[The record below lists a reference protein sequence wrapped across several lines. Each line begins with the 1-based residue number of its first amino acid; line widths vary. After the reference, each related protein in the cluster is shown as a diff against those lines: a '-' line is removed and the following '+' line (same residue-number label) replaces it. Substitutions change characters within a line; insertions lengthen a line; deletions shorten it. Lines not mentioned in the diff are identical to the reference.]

1 MKVTYPANFICVIEI
16 EKSEIDII
24 DFDLCS
30 QPKET
35 LGHYYN
41 RMERKP
47 EVLINGGF
55 FSLKNGETC
64 FTFID
69 DEELVKL
76 HQTVNTGFGIKK
88 GDKSTLVF
96 GTVVGDKSEFYDFIA
111 GYPVL
116 VQGGKALKSYQY
128 ANEINYAATRTAI
141 GKKANGDVV
150 IVGISKPGCKLQELG
165 ELMAAYGCKYAINLD
180 GGGSSRLMVNGEVV
194 NTPTENRSVDSVVA
208 IYLNSSKPAEEEKPE
223 TVDDRPYISYTVK
236 SGDSMWK
243 ISTEYLGAGS
253 RYKEI
258 MEFNNLTS
266 ASLRVGQVL
275 KIPVDCEKYVVQYGD
290 TLWKIAS
297 QKLGFG
303 ARYKEIMTFNNLTS
317 STLNVGQVIYIPV

>member
-1 MKVTYPANFICVIEI
+1 MKVTYPANFITVIEV
-16 EKSEIDII
+16 EKSEIDYI

-41 RMERKP
+41 RQTRKP
-47 EVLINGGF
+47 EILINGGF
-55 FSLKNGETC
+55 FSMKSGETC
-64 FTFID
+64 FTFVD

-76 HQTVNTGFGIKK
+76 HQSVNTGFGIKK
-88 GDKSTLVF
+88 DDKSTLVY

-116 VQGGKALKSYQY
+116 VQSGKALSVFPY
-128 ANEINYAATRTAI
+128 ANEINYAATRTSI

-150 IVGISKPGCKLQELG
+150 IIGISKPGCKLEELA
-165 ELMAAYGCKYAINLD
+165 ELFVAYNCEYAINLD

-208 IYLNSSKPAEEEKPE
+208 IYLNSSKPVEEEPE
-223 TVDDRPYISYTVK
+223 PVDDRPYISYTVK

-258 MEFNNLTS
+258 MAFNNLTS
-266 ASLRVGQVL
+266 ATLRVGQVL
-275 KIPVDCEKYVVQYGD
+275 KIPVDCEKYIVQSGD

-297 QKLGFG
+297 QKLGSG

-317 STLNVGQVIYIPV
+317 STLSVGQIIYIPV

>member
-1 MKVTYPANFICVIEI
+1 MKVTHPASHIVVIEL
-16 EKSEIDII
+16 EKSEIDYI

-41 RMERKP
+41 RMKRKP
-47 EVLINGGF
+47 KVLINGGF

-76 HQTVNTGFGIKK
+76 HQTVNTGFGIMKE
-88 GDKSTLVF
+88 DKSSLVF
-96 GTVVGDKSEFYDFIA
+96 GTVVGDTSTKFYDFIA

-116 VQGGKALKSYQY
+116 VQNGKALTSYQY

-141 GKKANGDVV
+141 GKRANGDVV
-150 IVGISKPGCKLQELG
+150 IIGISKPGCKLQKLG
-165 ELMAAYGCKYAINLD
+165 ELFVEYNCEYAINLD
-180 GGGSSRLMVNGEVV
+180 GGGSSRLMVDGEVV
-194 NTPTENRSVDSVVA
+194 NTPTENRSVDSVIA
-208 IYLNSSKPAEEEKPE
+208 IYLNEPEVVEENPE
-223 TVDDRPYISYTVK
+223 PVDDRPYISYTVK

-258 MEFNNLTS
+258 MAFNNLTS

-297 QKLGFG
+297 QKLGSG

-317 STLNVGQVIYIPV
+317 STLNVGQIIYIPV